1 MVAALRRLGVFAAVL
16 DELETHRSSAADVSW
31 VRFGRFCLATW

>member
-16 DELETHRSSAADVSW
+16 DELETAPVLGG
-31 VRFGRFCLATW
+31 GRRG